1 MKCEK
6 REIAEESSS
15 KTAGAISKEEGQRT
29 LSSVS
34 PASPSPSPSS
44 SDGESKTGER
54 RLSSGIGSAPSVVGR
69 GRVSLLA
76 ILDVAPSAA
85 SAGAV
90 VLCPR
95 V

>member
-15 KTAGAISKEEGQRT
+15 KTAGAISKEEGHRT
-29 LSSVS
+29 LS
-34 PASPSPSPSS
+34 PASPSS